1 MLINFKGN
9 PMKLKQLLL
18 IPILSSSIFALNGT
32 DSINQEHCDQ
42 LIINPYFKVCYD
54 YNLMGAKAVS
64 YTLDGE
70 KVNQVNIK
78 KRPSFHTEKALDRA
92 YRVSPK
98 SYSKTGYDRGHM
110 ANDASFDWSM
120 ESLNSTYTMS
130 NIVPQ
135 EPRVNRYHWVK
146 VERYA
151 RMVARKLG
159 SLNVLNI
166 MQYSSNPKRLK
177 KQNIAIPQGFFKI
190 LQNKEKNF
198 ERCFYYKN
206 DSTTYPKKDKLKNH
220 LIECSLIEPTILSL
234 QQKLQVSK

>member
-1 MLINFKGN
+1 
-9 PMKLKQLLL
+9 MKLKTLIL
-18 IPILSSSIFALNGT
+18 IPILSSSIFAFN
-32 DSINQEHCDQ
+32 DIEYISNDHCDQ

-54 YNLMGAKAVS
+54 YTLMGAKAIS

-70 KVNQVNIK
+70 KVNKVNIK
-78 KRPSFHTEKALDRA
+78 KRPSFHTEKALDRE

-120 ESLNSTYTMS
+120 KSLNSTYSMA

-135 EPRVNRYHWVK
+135 EPKVNRYHWIK

-166 MQYSSNPKRLK
+166 IRYNTNPKRLK
-177 KQNIAIPQGFFKI
+177 KQNIAIPKGFYKI
-190 LQNKEKNF
+190 LYNKEKNF
-198 ERCFYYKN
+198 ERCFYYEN
-206 DSTTYPKKDKLKNH
+206 NTLTYQKKDKLKKH
-220 LIECSLIEPTILSL
+220 LIECSLIEPTLL
-234 QQKLQVSK
+234 YPQ

>member
-1 MLINFKGN
+1 
-9 PMKLKQLLL
+9 MKLKTLLI
-18 IPILSSSIFALNGT
+18 IPILSSSIFAFNAT
-32 DSINQEHCDQ
+32 EYVSNDHCDQ
-42 LIINPYFKVCYD
+42 LIVNPYFKVCYD
-54 YNLMGAKAVS
+54 YKLMGTKAVS

-70 KVNQVNIK
+70 KVNKINIK
-78 KRPSFHTEKALDRA
+78 KRPSFHTEKSLDRE

-120 ESLNSTYTMS
+120 ESLNSTYTMA
-130 NIVPQ
+130 NIIPQ
-135 EPRVNRYHWVK
+135 EPRVNRYHWIK

-166 MQYSSNPKRLK
+166 MRYSSNPKRLK
-177 KQNIAIPQGFFKI
+177 KQNIAIPKGFYKI
-190 LQNKEKNF
+190 LYNKAKNF

-206 DSTTYPKKDKLKNH
+206 DTSTYPKKDKLKRH
-220 LIECSLIEPTILSL
+220 LIECSLIEPTLL
-234 QQKLQVSK
+234 YPY